1 MIFYPSMKNQ
11 ILTDRFF
18 VIIIDQKNPP
28 NPILTKTKHMN
39 LIVHFTMRTDPFR

>member
-18 VIIIDQKNPP
+18 FIIIDQKTPKSNL
-28 NPILTKTKHMN
+28 NQNKTYESN
-39 LIVHFTMRTDPFR
+39 CAFYNENRSI

>member
-18 VIIIDQKNPP
+18 FIIIDQKNPQ
-28 NPILTKTKHMN
+28 IQS
-39 LIVHFTMRTDPFR
+39 